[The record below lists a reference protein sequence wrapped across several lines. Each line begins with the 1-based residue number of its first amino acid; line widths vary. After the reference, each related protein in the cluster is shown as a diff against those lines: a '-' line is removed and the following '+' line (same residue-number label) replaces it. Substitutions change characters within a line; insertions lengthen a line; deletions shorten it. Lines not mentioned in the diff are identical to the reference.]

1 MAIKYFWNDFR
12 VGEKITLGS
21 KLFTEDDI
29 IVFAKKYDP
38 QFFHTDQNLALQ
50 SNYGTLIA
58 SGWQTCSEM
67 MRIICDSYL
76 LETASLG
83 SPGIENLR
91 WIKPVRPGDN
101 ITLTREITS
110 KRLSKSNPQIGIV
123 NILFEAENQKK
134 ERVLSMQVCQMV
146 SPKKE

>member
-1 MAIKYFWNDFR
+1 
-12 VGEKITLGS
+12 
-21 KLFTEDDI
+21 
-29 IVFAKKYDP
+29 
-38 QFFHTDQNLALQ
+38 
-50 SNYGTLIA
+50 
-58 SGWQTCSEM
+58 M

-91 WIKPVRPGDN
+91 WIKPVRPGDK

-146 SPKKE
+146 SPRKE